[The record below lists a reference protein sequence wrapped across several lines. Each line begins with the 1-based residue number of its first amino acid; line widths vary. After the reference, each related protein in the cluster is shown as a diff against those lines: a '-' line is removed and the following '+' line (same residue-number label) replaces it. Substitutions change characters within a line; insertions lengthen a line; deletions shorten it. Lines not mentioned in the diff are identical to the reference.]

1 MSVAKFCINHRV
13 TTILAVIMLTI
24 FGVIFTT
31 RLQMSLLPD
40 MEAPMAVVLCYYNG
54 ANPTDMEELVT
65 KPLES
70 AALSVSGV
78 KEVSSTS
85 GDGSSS
91 VIITYVDGTDLDLAA
106 TRLREQF
113 DMITLPDDATKPII
127 LNMDISALMPTA
139 VVALM
144 GDDLNQLQTLSEDVV
159 TPALERI
166 DGIASVTAYG
176 GAEQEIVVRL
186 DSARAEGYGL
196 SNNYLAQMLSAEN
209 LLYPG
214 GDVYNGVKK
223 LTVSTDAKYTSVDD
237 VRNTLIPLPTGG
249 SVRLGEVAEV
259 SLSDKDRDTQ
269 AKMGGQEC
277 VILMVSKQSG
287 ANEARAAQRTE
298 QRLAELAAE
307 NPGLRYYMAY
317 SASNYINQA
326 VSSALQNIVLGVALA
341 AIVVFLFLR
350 RFGPTLTIAISM
362 PVCILTVFVLMNVFD
377 LTMNMMSLGGIAMG
391 VGMIVDNSIVVLENI
406 YRFASE
412 GNDRMTACV
421 DGTAEVTG
429 SVVASTLTTVA
440 VFLPL
445 GMTGGTAG
453 MMFKD
458 FCLTI
463 AFLILASLVI
473 ALTWVPLLCYMMLD
487 DDAESPKERVRE
499 EWTLPDEEEV
509 AKLERKRKLGP
520 FSFLYMFFF
529 MVFSRIFIGRAASYV
544 SAEKSARQWG
554 ARIEHMRQ
562 REHFDP
568 SKRPGF
574 FGRLR
579 VSLYNGYMVILS
591 HFTYHPGQGMA
602 VCAALVAVFVISCAN
617 TNMVLIPDMDQGE
630 VNISVSLP
638 IGSSTEEAVGIAE
651 QVIAVIDREVGADEK
666 ENAYY
671 MVSGGSGMSS
681 MMSSGD
687 ITVGLNLVKK
697 AERERSAME
706 IADALRDALIDIAG
720 CEITVSASQQM
731 SMGSSDDINVELTG
745 EDYNTLALLA
755 DELAE
760 RIAALPDAVDV
771 KSSVSERAPQVEIT
785 MNRQNASQYG
795 LTAAQVGAAV
805 RAELTGATAT
815 KVTIN
820 NTELDVVIKGDG
832 AAAQSL
838 DALRSMPITTAFG
851 GSVAL
856 SSVANVNVVQAPQ
869 SIARDNQ
876 SRQVTVSGDTKSGNA
891 TAITQQINAILDTFE
906 LPQGYT
912 AETAGSYEDMMESFG
927 DLLLALVVALGL
939 VYFVL
944 AAQFESFLMP
954 VIVMLIL
961 PVAFSGA
968 LFALPLTGKNIS
980 MISLVSLIM
989 LAGTVV
995 NSSIILV
1002 DYINVRRR
1010 EGEERE
1016 DAILHACPLRVR
1028 PVLMTT
1034 LTTVLAMVPMA
1045 VGWGDTNEM
1054 MTDMGVTMMSG
1065 MIISTI
1071 ITLFFTPVFYTV
1083 IDNIPRLFQRRRRAR
1098 PALRTAEL

>member
-24 FGVIFTT
+24 FGVMFTT

-40 MEAPMAVVLCYYNG
+40 METPMAAVMCYYNG

-70 AALSVSGV
+70 AALRVSGV

-85 GDGSSS
+85 GDGSST
-91 VIITYVDGTDLDLAA
+91 VIVRYVDGTDLDIAA

-113 DMITLPDDATKPII
+113 DMISLPDDATKPVI
-127 LNMDISALMPTA
+127 LNMDIGALMPTA

-176 GAEQEIVVRL
+176 GTEQEISVRL

-196 SNNYLAQMLSAEN
+196 SNNYLAQILSAEN

-214 GDVYNGVKK
+214 GDVSNGKKK
-223 LTVSTDAKYTSVDD
+223 LTVSTDAKYKSADD
-237 VRNTLIPLPTGG
+237 VRNTLVPLPTGG
-249 SVRLGEVAEV
+249 AVRLGEVAAVE
-259 SLSDKDRDTQ
+259 LADKDRDTL
-269 AKMGGQEC
+269 AKMGGKEC

-287 ANEARAAQRTE
+287 ANEARASQRVE
-298 QRLAELAAE
+298 ERLAELAAE
-307 NPGLRYYMAY
+307 NPGMRYYMAY
-317 SASNYINQA
+317 SAVEYINQA
-326 VSSALQNIVLGVALA
+326 VSSALQNIALGVGLA
-341 AIVVFLFLR
+341 ALIVFLFLR
-350 RFGPTLTIAISM
+350 RFGPTLTIAVSM
-362 PVCILTVFVLMNVFD
+362 PVCILTVFVLMNAFD

-406 YRFASE
+406 YRFASD
-412 GNDRMTACV
+412 GHDKMTACV

-445 GMTGGTAG
+445 GLTGGTAG

-463 AFLILASLVI
+463 AFLILSSLVI
-473 ALTWVPLLCYMMLD
+473 ALTWVPLLCYLMLD
-487 DDAESPKERVRE
+487 A
-499 EWTLPDEEEV
+499 
-509 AKLERKRKLGP
+509 AKARRGKLD
-520 FSFLYMFFF
+520 
-529 MVFSRIFIGRAASYV
+529 V
-544 SAEKSARQWG
+544 
-554 ARIEHMRQ
+554 
-562 REHFDP
+562 
-568 SKRPGF
+568 SKRPGV
-574 FGRLR
+574 FGNLTAA
-579 VSLYNGYMVILS
+579 LYNAYMKVLS
-591 HFTYHPGQGMA
+591 HFTYHPGQGMI
-602 VCAALVAVFVISCAN
+602 VCAALVAVFVMSCAN
-617 TNMVLIPDMDQGE
+617 TNMVLIPEMDQGE
-630 VNISVSLP
+630 VNVSVSLP
-638 IGSSTEEAVGIAE
+638 IGSSTEEATEIAE
-651 QVIAVIDREVGADEK
+651 QVMAAIEGELREGEM

-671 MVSGGSGMSS
+671 MVSGGAGMSS

-697 AERERSAME
+697 AERERSASQ
-706 IADALRDALIDIAG
+706 IADALREPLNNIAG

-731 SMGSSDDINVELTG
+731 SMGSSDDISVELSG
-745 EDYNTLALLA
+745 EDYGTLSLLA
-755 DELAE
+755 DELAQK
-760 RIAALPDAVDV
+760 IAALPDAVDV

-785 MNRQNASQYG
+785 MNRDNASRYG

-805 RAELTGATAT
+805 RAQLTGATAT
-815 KVTIN
+815 KVTMN

-838 DALRSMPITTAFG
+838 DALRSMPVATALG

-856 SSVANVNVVQAPQ
+856 SAVANVNVVQAPQ
-869 SIARDNQ
+869 SIARSNQ
-876 SRQVTVSGDTKSGNA
+876 SRQVSVTGDTLSGNSA
-891 TAITQQINAILDTFE
+891 AITQEINAILETFD
-906 LPQGYT
+906 LPQGYG

-927 DLLLALVVALGL
+927 DLLLALAVALGL

-968 LFALPLTGKNIS
+968 LFALPLTGRDIS

-1045 VGWGDTNEM
+1045 IGVGDTNEM

-1065 MIISTI
+1065 MIISTV
-1071 ITLFFTPVFYTV
+1071 ITLFFTPVFYIV
-1083 IDNIPRLFQRRRRAR
+1083 IDNIPRLFLRKRRAYAE
-1098 PALRTAEL
+1098 AL

>member
-13 TTILAVIMLTI
+13 TTILAVIMIVI
-24 FGVIFTT
+24 FGAMFTT

-40 MEAPMAVVLCYYNG
+40 MEAPMAVVMCYYNG

-91 VIITYVDGTDLDLAA
+91 VIVTYVDGTDLDIAA

-127 LNMDISALMPTA
+127 LNMDIGALMPTA

-144 GDDLNQLQTLSEDVV
+144 GTDLNQLQTLSDDVV
-159 TPALERI
+159 TPTLERI

-176 GAEQEIVVRL
+176 GNEQEISVRL
-186 DSARAEGYGL
+186 DAARAEGYGL
-196 SNNYLAQMLSAEN
+196 SNNYLAQILSAEN

-214 GDVYNGVKK
+214 GDVHNGTKT
-223 LTVSTDAKYTSVDD
+223 LTVSTDAKYTGVDD
-237 VRNTLIPLPTGG
+237 VRNTLVPLPTGG
-249 SVRLGEVAEV
+249 SVRLGEVAAVTLE
-259 SLSDKDRDTQ
+259 DKDRDTQ
-269 AKMGGQEC
+269 AKMGGREC
-277 VILMVSKQSG
+277 VILLVSKQSG
-287 ANEARAAQRTE
+287 ANEAKAASAVE
-298 QRLAELAAE
+298 ARLAELAAE
-307 NPGLRYYMAY
+307 NPGMSYYMAY
-317 SASNYINQA
+317 SASTYINQA
-326 VSSALQNIVLGVALA
+326 VSSALQNIMLGVGLA

-412 GNDRMTACV
+412 GNDRLTACV

-429 SVVASTLTTVA
+429 SVLASTLTTVA

-487 DDAESPKERVRE
+487 EAKARRG
-499 EWTLPDEEEV
+499 TLD
-509 AKLERKRKLGP
+509 
-520 FSFLYMFFF
+520 
-529 MVFSRIFIGRAASYV
+529 V
-544 SAEKSARQWG
+544 SQ
-554 ARIEHMRQ
+554 
-562 REHFDP
+562 
-568 SKRPGF
+568 RPGG
-574 FGRLR
+574 FGTFR
-579 VSLYNGYMVILS
+579 VALYNTYMQILS
-591 HFTYHPGQGMA
+591 YFTYHPGRGMA
-602 VCAALVAVFVISCAN
+602 ICGVLVAVFIAACAN

-638 IGSSTEEAVGIAE
+638 IGSSTEEAIGIAE
-651 QVIAVIDREVGADEK
+651 QVTAAVQRGVEPEEM
-666 ENAYY
+666 ENVYY
-671 MVSGGSGMSS
+671 MVSGGSGMTS

-687 ITVGLNLVKK
+687 ITVGVNLVKK
-697 AERERSAME
+697 ALRERSAME
-706 IADALRDALIDIAG
+706 IADALRSYMDDIAG
-720 CEITVSASQQM
+720 CEITVTASQQM
-731 SMGSSDDINVELTG
+731 SMSSSSDINVELSG
-745 EDYNTLALLA
+745 DDYSTLALLA
-755 DELAE
+755 DELAA
-760 RIAALPDAVDV
+760 RISALPDAVDV
-771 KSSVSERAPQVEIT
+771 KSSVSERVPQVEVTI
-785 MNRQNASQYG
+785 NRQTASQYG
-795 LTAAQVGAAV
+795 LTAAQIGAAV
-805 RAELTGATAT
+805 RAQLTGATAT

-832 AAAQSL
+832 AASRSL
-838 DALRSMPITTAFG
+838 DALRSMPVTTAFG
-851 GSVAL
+851 GTVAL
-856 SSVANVNVVQAPQ
+856 SSVASVDVVQAPQ
-869 SIARDNQ
+869 SIARSNQ
-876 SRQVTVSGDTKSGNA
+876 SRQVTVSGDTHSGNA
-891 TAITQQINAILDTFE
+891 TAITQQISAILDAFD

-927 DLLLALVVALGL
+927 DLLLALAVALGL

-1002 DYINVRRR
+1002 DYINIRRR

-1045 VGWGDTNEM
+1045 LGVGDTNEM
-1054 MTDMGVTMMSG
+1054 MSDMGVTMMSG
-1065 MIISTI
+1065 MIISTV

-1083 IDNIPRLFQRRRRAR
+1083 IDNIPRLFFRRRRPAR
-1098 PALRTAEL
+1098 QY

>member
-40 MEAPMAVVLCYYNG
+40 MEAPMAVVMCYYNG

-91 VIITYVDGTDLDLAA
+91 VIVTYVDGTDLDLAA

-127 LNMDISALMPTA
+127 LNMDIGALMPTA
-139 VVALM
+139 VIALM
-144 GDDLNQLQTLSEDVV
+144 GDDLNQLQALSEDVV

-176 GAEQEIVVRL
+176 GVEQEISVRL
-186 DSARAEGYGL
+186 DSARAQGYGL
-196 SNNYLAQMLSAEN
+196 SNSYLSQILSAEN

-214 GDVYNGVKK
+214 GNVHNGSKK
-223 LTVSTDAKYTSVDD
+223 WTVSTDAKYTSADD

-249 SVRLGEVAEV
+249 SVRLGEVASVTLAE
-259 SLSDKDRDTQ
+259 KDRDTV
-269 AKMGGQEC
+269 AKMSGQEC
-277 VILMVSKQSG
+277 VMLMVSKQSG
-287 ANEARAAQRTE
+287 ANEARASQRVE
-298 QRLAELAAE
+298 ERLAELAAE

-317 SASNYINQA
+317 SAVDYINQA
-326 VSSALQNIVLGVALA
+326 VNSALQNIALGVALA
-341 AIVVFLFLR
+341 AIIVFLFLR
-350 RFGPTLTIAISM
+350 RFGPTLTIAVSM

-406 YRFASE
+406 YRFASD
-412 GNDRMTACV
+412 GHDRMTACV

-445 GMTGGTAG
+445 GLTGGTAG

-463 AFLILASLVI
+463 AFLILSSLVI

-487 DDAESPKERVRE
+487 EAQARRGRLDV
-499 EWTLPDEEEV
+499 
-509 AKLERKRKLGP
+509 
-520 FSFLYMFFF
+520 
-529 MVFSRIFIGRAASYV
+529 SR
-544 SAEKSARQWG
+544 
-554 ARIEHMRQ
+554 
-562 REHFDP
+562 
-568 SKRPGF
+568 RPGV
-574 FGRLR
+574 FGRIT
-579 VSLYNGYMVILS
+579 VALYNGYMGVLT
-591 HFTYHPGQGMA
+591 FFARRPAVGML
-602 VCAALVAVFVISCAN
+602 VCGGLVAVFVIACAN
-617 TNMVLIPDMDQGE
+617 TNMVLIPEMDQGE
-630 VNISVSLP
+630 VSISVSLP
-638 IGSSTEEAVGIAE
+638 IGSSTEEAIGIAE
-651 QVIAVIDREVGADEK
+651 QVTAVVQQEVSADEM
-666 ENAYY
+666 ENVYY
-671 MVSGGSGMSS
+671 MVSGGSGMTS

-687 ITVGLNLVKK
+687 ITVGLNLVKR
-697 AERERSAME
+697 AERERGAGE
-706 IADALRDALIDIAG
+706 IADALREKMNDIAG
-720 CEITVSASQQM
+720 CEITVTASQQM
-731 SMGSSDDINVELTG
+731 SMSSSADINVELSG
-745 EDYNTLALLA
+745 EDYATLTLLA

-760 RIAALPDAVDV
+760 QIAALPDAVDV
-771 KSSVSERAPQVEIT
+771 KSSVSERAPQVEVTI
-785 MNRQNASQYG
+785 NRQNASQYG
-795 LTAAQVGAAV
+795 LTAAQIGTAV
-805 RAELTGATAT
+805 RAELSGATAT

-820 NTELDVVIKGDG
+820 NTEIDVVIKGDG
-832 AAAQSL
+832 AAEQSL
-838 DALRSMPITTAFG
+838 DALRSMPVTTATG

-856 SSVANVNVVQAPQ
+856 SAVANVNVVQAPQ
-869 SIARDNQ
+869 SIARANQ
-876 SRQVTVSGDTKSGNA
+876 SRQVTVSGDTISGNA
-891 TAITQQINAILDTFE
+891 TAMTLKIRDILDGFA

-968 LFALPLTGKNIS
+968 LFALPLTGRDIS

-1045 VGWGDTNEM
+1045 LGIGDTNEM
-1054 MTDMGVTMMSG
+1054 ISDMGVTMMSG

-1071 ITLFFTPVFYTV
+1071 ITLFFTPVFYIV
-1083 IDNIPRLFQRRRRAR
+1083 IDNIPRLFFGRRRAAPQR
-1098 PALRTAEL
+1098 PQSAQGAVSA